1 MTETPEPQKERQ
13 AAVRTGAILAVLV
26 GLPLVALHRVL
37 TTEAGLQWA
46 LAQLERIPAVR
57 IEAHGAS
64 GTLAG
69 PLTVQRLVVDHE
81 AARIE
86 AQGVTLDLRL
96 ASLLAG
102 DVYLDQFAVERLDV
116 ALKTR
121 EPPPPEAPRFL
132 PQFLEVVAPSL
143 QVGNVGLTL
152 ADHGVSVVAVV

>member
-1 MTETPEPQKERQ
+1 MRWRWILPIV
-13 AAVRTGAILAVLV
+13 ALAVLV

-46 LAQLERIPAVR
+46 LAQLPRIPAVR

-81 AARIE
+81 AARIV

-96 ASLLAG
+96 DSLLAG
-102 DVYLDQFAVERLDV
+102 DVYLEQSAIARLDIE
-116 ALKTR
+116 LKKR
-121 EPPPPEAPRFL
+121 EPPPPAAPCALPAPR
-132 PQFLEVVAPSL
+132 ESRAGAPPPGRWRA
-143 QVGNVGLTL
+143 QRRR
-152 ADHGVSVVAVV
+152 